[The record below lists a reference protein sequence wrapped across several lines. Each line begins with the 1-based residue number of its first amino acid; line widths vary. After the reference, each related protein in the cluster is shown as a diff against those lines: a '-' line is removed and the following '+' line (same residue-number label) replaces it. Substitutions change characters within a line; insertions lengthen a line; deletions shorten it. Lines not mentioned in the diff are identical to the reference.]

1 MLTHNDLAQTT
12 VSSIHQNAQRPVG
25 LATAQTSNHDPA
37 QRPKS
42 TGRNNPCRASEPSHQ
57 PNSLSP
63 NKFGTA
69 HTTAC
74 SSTANH
80 ISAGRGNLSRAID
93 PFRRGR
99 LLWSNGFGVVRASDC
114 GTATGP
120 TPTDHEASSI
130 SVSRDSPRTSPH
142 SRVSWLDGGPAL
154 LTISRGGW
162 RC

>member
-1 MLTHNDLAQTT
+1 MLTHNDVAQTT
-12 VSSIHQNAQRPVG
+12 GPSIHQNAQRPVG

-42 TGRNNPCRASEPSHQ
+42 TGRNNPCRAAEPSRQ

-80 ISAGRGNLSRAID
+80 ISAGR
-93 PFRRGR
+93 
-99 LLWSNGFGVVRASDC
+99 
-114 GTATGP
+114 
-120 TPTDHEASSI
+120 
-130 SVSRDSPRTSPH
+130 DSPRTSPH
-142 SRVSWLDGGPAL
+142 SQVSWLDGGPAL
-154 LTISRGGW
+154 LAISRGGW